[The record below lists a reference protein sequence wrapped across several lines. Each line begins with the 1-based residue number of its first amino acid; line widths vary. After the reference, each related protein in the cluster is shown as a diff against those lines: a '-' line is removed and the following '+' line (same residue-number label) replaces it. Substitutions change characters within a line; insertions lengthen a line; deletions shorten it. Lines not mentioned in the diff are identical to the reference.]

1 MRGRKPLP
9 TKLKILTSS
18 SPGYDRGGH
27 PIKITPDFS
36 KGVLQKPTDLTED
49 EEQAWDLTVPELERV
64 GVVGGKDFPIV
75 LAFVQCWGR
84 LQEAARLVRQ
94 LGVMGRDPDKTRNP
108 AVAIAAE
115 ESRNLVRLASE
126 LGLSPSSEVRLG
138 WTKKREE
145 RSNPFAYQGV
155 EPSTS

>member
-1 MRGRKPLP
+1 MA
-9 TKLKILTSS
+9 
-18 SPGYDRGGH
+18 
-27 PIKITPDFS
+27 PDFS
-36 KGVLQKPTDLTED
+36 KGVLQKPSDLTED

-94 LGVMGRDPDKTRNP
+94 LGVLGHDPDKTRNP
-108 AVAIAAE
+108 AVGVAAE

-145 RSNPFAYQGV
+145 RSNPFANGGGI
-155 EPSTS
+155 S

>member
-9 TKLKILTSS
+9 TKLKILTSP

-27 PIKITPDFS
+27 PIRIAPDFS
-36 KGVLQKPTDLTED
+36 KGILQKPSDLTTD
-49 EEQAWDLTVPELERV
+49 EEAAWDMTVPELERV
-64 GVVGGKDFPIV
+64 GVVGVKDFPIV

-84 LQEAARLVRQ
+84 LQAAAKLVRQ
-94 LGVMGRDPDKTRNP
+94 FGVLGHDPDKTRNP
-108 AVAIAAE
+108 AVSIAAE

-138 WTKKREE
+138 WAKKREE
-145 RSNPFAYQGV
+145 KSNPFA
-155 EPSTS
+155 S